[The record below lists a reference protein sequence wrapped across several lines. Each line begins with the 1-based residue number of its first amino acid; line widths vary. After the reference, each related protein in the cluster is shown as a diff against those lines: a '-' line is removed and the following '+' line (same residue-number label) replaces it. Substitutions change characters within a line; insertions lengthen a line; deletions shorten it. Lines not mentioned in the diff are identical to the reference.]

1 MALERDPKTGWLTT
15 GHEWNGLTELNTP
28 VPRLVFL
35 FLAVAFLFSLGYW
48 VLMPTWPIGTT
59 YTKGLLGQSDRTEIV
74 EAVKQAE
81 TDRATWTDQVAKKS
95 FADIEADPRLMTA
108 VRQTGRTLFGDN
120 CAVCHGR
127 DAKGGKGF
135 PDLRT
140 ASWLWGGSP
149 EAIAE
154 TIRVGINSAHPESR
168 NSQMPAFGRDQILP
182 RADIENVVAYV
193 LSLRDPKAKPVAGNA
208 EAGKAVF
215 TANCAVCHG
224 PDAKGKSD
232 VGSPNLTDRFWMHG
246 GDETSIYNTVWGG
259 QQGHMPTWESRLSPV
274 DRKILALYL
283 VDLGKPRP

>member
-28 VPRLVFL
+28 VPRLVSL
-35 FLAVAFLFSLGYW
+35 FLALAVLFSVGYW
-48 VLMPTWPIGTT
+48 VLMPAWPVGTT
-59 YTKGLLGQSDRTEIV
+59 YTKGLLGLDDRIELTKS
-74 EAVKQAE
+74 VKQAT
-81 TDRATWTDQVAKKS
+81 TDRATWTDQIATRS
-95 FADIEADPRLMTA
+95 FTEIEAEPRLMTA

-127 DAKGGKGF
+127 DARGGKGF
-135 PDLRT
+135 PELRT

-182 RADIENVVAYV
+182 RTDIENVVAYV
-193 LSLRDPKAKPVAGNA
+193 LSLGEPREKPVAGNA

-215 TANCAVCHG
+215 AANCAVCHG

-232 VGSPNLTDRFWMHG
+232 VGAPNLTDRFWMYE
-246 GDETSIYNTVWGG
+246 GDETSIYNTIWGG
-259 QQGHMPTWESRLSPV
+259 RQGHMPTWESRLSPV
-274 DRKILALYL
+274 DRTILALYL
-283 VDLGKPRP
+283 VDLGKLRP